1 MYRSHTCGELRIS
14 DINKQVTLSGWVQR
28 SRKMGGM
35 TFIDLRDRYGIT
47 QLVFNEEVD
56 AELCEQAN
64 HLGREFVIQIVGT
77 VNERFSKNKNIP
89 TGDIEIIVSELNVLN
104 SALTPPFTIED
115 NTDGGDDIRMKYRYL
130 DLRRATVRKNLELRH
145 KMTPMEKKLWYS
157 FLRTYP
163 VKMYKQRP
171 IRTFVA
177 DFYCPLARLVIE
189 LDGSQHY
196 TEQGMQYDKERSAVF
211 EQYGVQVLRF
221 RNQDVSAHFEMVCE
235 QIHEAVV
242 KRLEEL
248 ERGKEG

>member
-1 MYRSHTCGELRIS
+1 MSITNLPYDPRMRER
-14 DINKQVTLSGWVQR
+14 VQ
-28 SRKMGGM
+28 
-35 TFIDLRDRYGIT
+35 
-47 QLVFNEEVD
+47 
-56 AELCEQAN
+56 
-64 HLGREFVIQIVGT
+64 
-77 VNERFSKNKNIP
+77 
-89 TGDIEIIVSELNVLN
+89 
-104 SALTPPFTIED
+104 
-115 NTDGGDDIRMKYRYL
+115 
-130 DLRRATVRKNLELRH
+130 ELRH

-171 IRTFVA
+171 IHTFVA

-196 TEQGMQYDKERSAVF
+196 TEQGMQYDMERSAVF

-248 ERGKEG
+248 ERGEEG